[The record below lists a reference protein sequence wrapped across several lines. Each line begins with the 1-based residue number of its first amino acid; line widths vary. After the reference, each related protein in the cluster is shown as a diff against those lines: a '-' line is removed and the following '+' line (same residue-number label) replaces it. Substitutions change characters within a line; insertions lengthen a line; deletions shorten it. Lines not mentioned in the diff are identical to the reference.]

1 MLKVSDKD
9 IVKNTLPKHLQK
21 GVVMISSIMIF
32 AAGVLCG
39 SIIMGLYV
47 AFVNFRDA
55 RDNW

>member
-1 MLKVSDKD
+1 
-9 IVKNTLPKHLQK
+9 
-21 GVVMISSIMIF
+21 MISSIMIF

>member
-1 MLKVSDKD
+1 
-9 IVKNTLPKHLQK
+9 
-21 GVVMISSIMIF
+21 MISYFIIF
-32 AAGVLCG
+32 SAGVLCG